1 MPLGS
6 LLLPSIGKSGAI
18 LTICMALHQAVKTTG
33 KSTESRPPYPCETR
47 DAVIEDGGGL
57 QEPYS
62 ATSCGPSLLTSSP
75 RKTQKPPPPRP
86 PRKPVPLP
94 RPRTIL

>member
-33 KSTESRPPYPCETR
+33 KSTESRPPYPCESR
-47 DAVIEDGGGL
+47 DAVKEDGGPPG
-57 QEPYS
+57 
-62 ATSCGPSLLTSSP
+62 ALL
-75 RKTQKPPPPRP
+75 RD
-86 PRKPVPLP
+86 
-94 RPRTIL
+94 